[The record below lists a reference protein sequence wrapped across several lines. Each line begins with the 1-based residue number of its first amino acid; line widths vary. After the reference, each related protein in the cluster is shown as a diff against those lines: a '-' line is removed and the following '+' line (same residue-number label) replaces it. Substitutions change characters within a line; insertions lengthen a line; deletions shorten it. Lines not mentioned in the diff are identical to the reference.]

1 MMKISVIVIVW
12 SMVAF
17 ALAIPD
23 DELYR
28 DLLRQAVKANKQP
41 NPVSPALTE
50 RSEEL
55 TPPSVR
61 GEFYKYS
68 LKLWI

>member
-1 MMKISVIVIVW
+1 MKISAIAIVW
-12 SMVAF
+12 SIVAF
-17 ALAIPD
+17 ASAIPD

-28 DLLRQAVKANKQP
+28 DLLRQAEKANKLP
-41 NPVSPALTE
+41 STVSPGLTE

-61 GEFYKYS
+61 GKFYKYS
-68 LKLWI
+68 LKIWI